1 LEPRFIKESNK
12 NANLAYSG
20 IKNKKNGS
28 NWSHLGVCEL
38 DRILLNHLLADI
50 DNVLK
55 VLNDVEYRNEL
66 ENL

>member
-1 LEPRFIKESNK
+1 
-12 NANLAYSG
+12 LAYSG